1 MRTKQHIYQQFVV
14 EFGCVSVN
22 TDALLGEAS
31 RDARFFAD
39 SQNDTSVVEHLRSIQ
54 IVINCVNVSYTYDK
68 LILMGQYTGGCEG
81 LLAGAGG
88 KQHITE
94 AAPNESETW

>member
-1 MRTKQHIYQQFVV
+1 M
-14 EFGCVSVN
+14 SVN

-68 LILMGQYTGGCEG
+68 LILMG
-81 LLAGAGG
+81 
-88 KQHITE
+88 
-94 AAPNESETW
+94 